1 MEEDLLIYQPNVIN
15 TYLHFIKEN
24 LILIRN
30 IYDEKGK
37 LFEPYDPEKKNKFY
51 SSRAKH
57 IQMMTLLGLT
67 TEHLIKLILLK
78 RGFVLNTSNIEV
90 KFEETF
96 MSELDQSKD
105 KDLNQQELDDFYDKS
120 KQNLE
125 ITFKKNLKSF
135 DECLSL
141 FKKSNSDDYYGGLGT
156 YILNP
161 HPDVYDGDSYLGFKE
176 IKPEETLK
184 VIQQMRNSYLH
195 LAEAQKEQQGVVWY
209 LYNFLVWLA
218 NKEYPEFF
226 NDIEFIGSDENKGLF
241 QND

>member
-24 LILIRN
+24 LILIKN
-30 IYDEKGK
+30 IYNKK
-37 LFEPYDPEKKNKFY
+37 DPENLY

-78 RGFVLNTSNIEV
+78 RGFVLNTSNIGAEFH
-90 KFEETF
+90 KDF
-96 MSELDQSKD
+96 MTELYLKKEKGLNQTELD
-105 KDLNQQELDDFYDKS
+105 ELYTKS
-120 KQNLE
+120 KENME

-141 FKKSNSDDYYGGLGT
+141 FKKSNLDKYYGGLGT
-156 YILNP
+156 YVLNP
-161 HPDVYDGDSYLGFKE
+161 HPDVYDGDDYLGFKE

-184 VIQQMRNSYLH
+184 VIQQMRNTYLH
-195 LAEAQKEQQGVVWY
+195 RVEAQKEQQGVVWY
-209 LYNFLVWLA
+209 LFNFLVWLA
-218 NKEYPEFF
+218 IKEYPEFF
-226 NDIEFIGSDENKGLF
+226 KDAEFIGSDDNKRLF